1 MAETF
6 ILYQSFLYRTF
17 FSRAL
22 TKAIDIALSVQRI
35 EDEVIEEI
43 LVQGGAVSPIV
54 TIEPRRR
61 KFHKAITVTM
71 PLPERTAPLYNGGTT
86 KRNLLTG
93 DDTTTT
99 ASGGTT
105 SLGSSAKTSMESVN
119 KIGQG
124 ETDELEYGT
133 FINHDEGTTAER
145 II

>member
-1 MAETF
+1 M
-6 ILYQSFLYRTF
+6 
-17 FSRAL
+17 
-22 TKAIDIALSVQRI
+22 
-35 EDEVIEEI
+35 
-43 LVQGGAVSPIV
+43 QGGAVSPIV

-61 KFHKAITVTM
+61 RFHKAIGVTI

-86 KRNLLTG
+86 KKNLL

-124 ETDELEYGT
+124 T
-133 FINHDEGTTAER
+133 
-145 II
+145 